1 MPKTVVATWPFS
13 RSGVGTAVAA
23 VRRGDTLLD
32 AVEAGIRVVELDPTV
47 LSVGYGGLPNSS
59 GVLELDAALMCG
71 DGHLGAVAG
80 LTGYKAAIPAARL
93 VLQHSP
99 HSLLCGS
106 GATRFA
112 MRHGLVPVHRDEN
125 KTGIESDR
133 YRDREFNESYT
144 SDPLLTPH
152 ARMRFAEYIASIGT
166 TTPTTT
172 TTTTTVDIKDD
183 DKNNTDIIKIT
194 NNESRPSVSDDV
206 INPTDT
212 NTNEPMA
219 HTDTVGMLACDG
231 DGGVVAG
238 CATSGAAFKTPGRVG
253 DSPIFGAGLYAA
265 QGVGAAT
272 ATGDGDQMLRFCL
285 SFLAVERLR
294 AGDSPTQAACYGI
307 DRMVASSEQSA
318 DPCYAAVVV
327 VDACSGQVG
336 CAATH
341 DGFGVVAWTE
351 DGKGEGG
358 VVGAS
363 GMRVRNECE
372 LNVEEEGEEEQG
384 FYTLKP
390 KGRGSG
396 RWEHKCV

>member
-13 RSGVGTAVAA
+13 RAGVDTAVAA
-23 VRRGDTLLD
+23 VRRGDTLLN

-71 DGHLGAVAG
+71 DGRMGAVAG

-93 VLQHSP
+93 VLQNSP
-99 HSLLCGS
+99 HSVLCGS

-112 MRHGLVPVHRDEN
+112 VRHGLAPVHRDEN
-125 KTGIESDR
+125 KAEGEPDR
-133 YRDREFNESYT
+133 NRDREFNESYN

-152 ARMRFAEYIASIGT
+152 ARRRFAEYVATTGT
-166 TTPTTT
+166 TSATTN
-172 TTTTTVDIKDD
+172 IKDD
-183 DKNNTDIIKIT
+183 DNNNTKTTEIT
-194 NNESRPSVSDDV
+194 NTESRPSVSDDV
-206 INPTDT
+206 NNPTHT
-212 NTNEPMA
+212 NTNEPMT

-238 CATSGAAFKTPGRVG
+238 CATSGTAFKTPGRVG
-253 DSPIFGAGLYAA
+253 DSPVFGAGLYAA
-265 QGVGAAT
+265 RGVGAAA

-294 AGDSPTQAACYGI
+294 AGDSPMQAACYGI
-307 DRMVASSEQSA
+307 DRMVASSDESKN
-318 DPCYAAVVV
+318 PCHAAVVV
-327 VDACSGQVG
+327 VDACSGQIG

-351 DGKGEGG
+351 EGKGEGG
-358 VVGAS
+358 VVGGS
-363 GMRVRNECE
+363 GEREGNEDE
-372 LNVEEEGEEEQG
+372 LNGGEDKDEEQG

-390 KGRGSG
+390 KGRVSG